1 MEPHAQPSKEV
12 NSSHLAG
19 LTREAGPSLGS
30 EGRLPP
36 PLEDEE
42 GRRGAGGGEGA
53 YSWNWFQGPYLSHA
67 GF

>member
-30 EGRLPP
+30 GGRLPP
-36 PLEDEE
+36 PLEDEKGE
-42 GRRGAGGGEGA
+42 GRRGA